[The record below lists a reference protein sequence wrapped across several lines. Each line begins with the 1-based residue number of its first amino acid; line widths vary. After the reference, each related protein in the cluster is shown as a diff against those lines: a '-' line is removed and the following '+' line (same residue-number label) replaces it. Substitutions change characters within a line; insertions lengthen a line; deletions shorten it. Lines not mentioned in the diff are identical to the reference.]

1 MLFFFS
7 FLFFFFALGCW
18 KNLSNF
24 PPRSAIVIFIWKVDL
39 IYNWASSEFFFPA
52 ILIVRAFV
60 CSLCSFLNIVHLF
73 LPFQAFSYAHT
84 LSQIRFNCTLPWL
97 LVHCC
102 AELFPLSS
110 SEDVSSGC
118 YWFFSMPPGLIYY
131 RVYFFSPCVNFG
143 QGREMQILWGN
154 RGASAFTLTLLSHGE
169 ADESFLFLQAWAALD
184 SGFCTFWQEPS
195 RFMFCFNFGSVFLL
209 LKLFL

>member
-1 MLFFFS
+1 M
-7 FLFFFFALGCW
+7 
-18 KNLSNF
+18 
-24 PPRSAIVIFIWKVDL
+24 IFIWKVDL
-39 IYNWASSEFFFPA
+39 IYNWASSVFFFPA

-154 RGASAFTLTLLSHGE
+154 RGAECFHTDPVISRWGWWIVSVPAGLSV
-169 ADESFLFLQAWAALD
+169 ASAALD
-184 SGFCTFWQEPS
+184 SGFCTCWQEPS
-195 RFMFCFNFGSVFLL
+195 RFMFCFNFESVFLL